1 MENESQSTPMV
12 NVWMVV
18 FCTMIATGLF
28 GYVWHTMG
36 MSEAHDA
43 DEKESLVVKDDI
55 ARLVVY
61 RDQIKAN
68 MSSTSATTTQ
78 STASTTTTGLKK

>member
-1 MENESQSTPMV
+1 MV
-12 NVWMVV
+12 NIWMVV
-18 FCTMIATGLF
+18 FFTMIATGLF

-36 MSEAHDA
+36 MSEVRDA

-55 ARLVVY
+55 ARLTIY
-61 RDQIKAN
+61 RDQIKTN

-78 STASTTTTGLKK
+78 PTASTTANSPKK